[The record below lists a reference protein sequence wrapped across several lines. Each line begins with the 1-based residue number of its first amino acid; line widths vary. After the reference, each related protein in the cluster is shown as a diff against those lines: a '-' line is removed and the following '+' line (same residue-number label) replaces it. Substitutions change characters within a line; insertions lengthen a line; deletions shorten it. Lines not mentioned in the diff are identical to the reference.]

1 MLMYFFK
8 FFFRN
13 IFCFCFNYL
22 VFDEYFFY
30 KYMINAGK
38 GVGKI

>member
-1 MLMYFFK
+1 MLMHLSK
-8 FFFRN
+8 LSFRN
-13 IFCFCFNYL
+13 ISCFCLNYS
-22 VFDEYFFY
+22 VFDEHFSY